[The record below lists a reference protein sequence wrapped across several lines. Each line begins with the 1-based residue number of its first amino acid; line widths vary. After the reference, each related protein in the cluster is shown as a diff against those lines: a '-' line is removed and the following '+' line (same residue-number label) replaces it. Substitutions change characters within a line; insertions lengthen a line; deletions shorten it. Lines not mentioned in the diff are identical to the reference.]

1 MQRLSQAGSEQ
12 VDLVLPR
19 QMVVVTQESK
29 ELTLVLLDS
38 ARALQVLDFTRALE
52 RIGVPNCNFACSAKC
67 SQEMMPQLHSSW
79 KYHCA
84 AAPSKCREAIHTLS
98 SSRVQ

>member
-1 MQRLSQAGSEQ
+1 
-12 VDLVLPR
+12 
-19 QMVVVTQESK
+19 MVVVTQESK

-52 RIGVPNCNFACSAKC
+52 RIGVPNCKFACSAKC
-67 SQEMMPQLHSSW
+67 GQEMMSKLHSSW

-98 SSRVQ
+98 FSRVR